1 MPLRGEE
8 TTATEVYNALI
19 SSIANVYRDVM
30 TTGFIDEYAH
40 RDEYKL
46 FNNPHRVVDGPCY
59 AFLVHGK
66 GPAVGGVGFA
76 MTRDMDAASTNVNIA
91 NNNIENVVCF
101 TNEVP
106 ASVVDGIVQNDARGA
121 IVQLVNTFTNE
132 YIAMD
137 GLGRYTGNV
146 ITDAQIMVAKAIRD
160 GVLVDDN
167 ILQTGVNTID
177 VGMIDWAMNPELVF
191 DPKFR

>member
-1 MPLRGEE
+1 
-8 TTATEVYNALI
+8 
-19 SSIANVYRDVM
+19 
-30 TTGFIDEYAH
+30 
-40 RDEYKL
+40 
-46 FNNPHRVVDGPCY
+46 
-59 AFLVHGK
+59 
-66 GPAVGGVGFA
+66 
-76 MTRDMDAASTNVNIA
+76 
-91 NNNIENVVCF
+91 
-101 TNEVP
+101 
-106 ASVVDGIVQNDARGA
+106 
-121 IVQLVNTFTNE
+121 
-132 YIAMD
+132 MD

>member
-66 GPAVGGVGFA
+66 GPAVGGIGFNQTSN
-76 MTRDMDAASTNVNIA
+76 MSTNVNIA
-91 NNNIENVVCF
+91 NNVIENVVCF

-106 ASVVDGIVQNDARGA
+106 ASVIDGAVQNDARGG
-121 IVQLVNTFTNE
+121 IVQLINTFTNE
-132 YIAMD
+132 FIAMD
-137 GLGRYTGNV
+137 NERHYIGNV
-146 ITDAQIMVAKAIRD
+146 VTDAQIMVAKAIRD
-160 GVLVDDN
+160 GVIEGNN
-167 ILQTGVNTID
+167 ILQTGANTIGT
-177 VGMIDWAMNPELVF
+177 GMIDWAMNPLSVL
-191 DPKFR
+191 DPHFR